1 MAAYLIGQIEVRD
14 PALWR
19 TYVAGV
25 AESLRGFDAEVLFR
39 GRLARVLAGQQPRSQ
54 CVVIRFAD
62 AATLDAWFESP
73 DYQQLVPL
81 RDRAA
86 DVVISSYIE

>member
-1 MAAYLIGQIEVRD
+1 MAAYLIGQIEVRE

-62 AATLDAWFESP
+62 AATDRVLGEESLEP
-73 DYQQLVPL
+73 AGGDEAH
-81 RDRAA
+81 RAFGVEA
-86 DVVISSYIE
+86 E